1 MTWTFDRF
9 EPGKAIGTAEQT
21 VDDAKVDAWYA
32 IYSDQPDT
40 RPLVPAGMAM
50 LIVMHGYAEAVQPR
64 PNGNVHA
71 SQELTIKR
79 LPRIGDRLTT
89 SVRCKSKQL
98 KKERRWVTFDVEVRD
113 QHGNLCYEA
122 TNTSVWAA

>member
-1 MTWTFDRF
+1 MTWTFDDF
-9 EPGKAIGTAEQT
+9 EPGATIGSAEQT
-21 VDDAKVDAWYA
+21 IDDAKVNAWLA
-32 IYSDQPDT
+32 IYQDQPDT
-40 RPLVPAGMAM
+40 RPRVPAGMAM

-71 SQELTIKR
+71 AQALTIKR
-79 LPRIGDRLTT
+79 VPQVGDRLTT
-89 SVRCKSKQL
+89 NVRCQKKEL